1 VKNVRKTVELIGLI
15 ALAVLYGLTWS
26 ALYGPNRLADRVPTH
41 FDAAGNPN
49 GWGSPSGLIMM
60 PAIATALY
68 LLMSVVARFPESFHY
83 PVRVTPQTLARL
95 QAVTLNM
102 VLCLKVELAC
112 LFAVLQWAFIQSAR
126 SGNGHL
132 FPMILPFFIVAVF
145 GTIGWSVVALMRVA
159 R

>member
-1 VKNVRKTVELIGLI
+1 VRKTLELIGLI
-15 ALAVLYGLTWS
+15 ALAALYGLTWS
-26 ALYGPNRLADRVPTH
+26 ALYGPNRLPDRVPTH

-49 GWGSPSGLIMM
+49 GWGSPSGLILM

-68 LLMSVVARFPESFHY
+68 LLMTVVARFPESFHY
-83 PVRVTPQTLARL
+83 PVRITPQNLARL

-102 VLCLKVELAC
+102 VLWLKVELAC

-126 SGNGHL
+126 TGNGHL

-145 GTIGWSVVALMRVA
+145 GTIGWSLVALMRAA

>member
-1 VKNVRKTVELIGLI
+1 MRKTLGLIGLI
-15 ALAVLYGLTWS
+15 ALAALYGLTWS
-26 ALYGPNRLADRVPTH
+26 ALYGPNRLPDRVPTH

-49 GWGSPSGLIMM
+49 GWGSPSGLILM

-83 PVRVTPQTLARL
+83 PVRITPQNLARL

-102 VLCLKVELAC
+102 VLWLKVELAC

-126 SGNGHL
+126 TGNGHL

-145 GTIGWSVVALMRVA
+145 GTIGWSLAALMRAA